1 MKPALVLFDVFGTMF
16 QLDPLGRKLE
26 EIGLPGALKLWFAR
40 TLRDAFALEA
50 AGAFKSFREVA
61 SGALEVLLVEN
72 GRDPARKAISRV
84 LDTFKELP
92 AWADV
97 KPSLERLRERGVR
110 IATLGNGS
118 SEVAKA
124 LLERA
129 GIGSFFEATLS
140 IEEAKHWK
148 PHPAAYQYALRKL
161 NVEAKDAALI
171 AAHAWDVMG
180 ARRAGLRGAY
190 VTRLEKRFQQSMDE
204 PSVSGESIG
213 EVIEKLL

>member
-1 MKPALVLFDVFGTMF
+1 MKPAVVLFDVFGTMF
-16 QLDPLGRKLE
+16 QLEPLGRKLE

-72 GRDPARKAISRV
+72 GLDPERKAISGV

-129 GIGSFFEATLS
+129 GISSFFEATLS
-140 IEEAKHWK
+140 IDEAKHWK

-190 VTRLEKRFQQSMDE
+190 VTRLEKRFQQAMDD
-204 PSVSGESIG
+204 PSVAAESIG
-213 EVIEKLL
+213 EVIGKLL

>member
-1 MKPALVLFDVFGTMF
+1 MKPAVVLFDVFGTMF
-16 QLDPLGRKLE
+16 RLDPLGAKLE
-26 EIGLPGALKLWFAR
+26 EIGLPGALKVWFAR

-50 AGAFKSFREVA
+50 AGAFKTFREVA

-72 GRDPARKAISRV
+72 GRDPDRKAIRGV

-124 LLERA
+124 LLEHA
-129 GIGSFFEATLS
+129 GISSFFEATLS
-140 IEEAKHWK
+140 VEEAKHWK
-148 PHPAAYQYALRKL
+148 PDPAAYQFALRKL
-161 NVEAKDAALI
+161 DVQAKDAALI

-190 VTRLEKRFQQSMDE
+190 VSRLEKRFQPAMEQ
-204 PSVSGESIG
+204 PSLTGESID